1 MQIRLVF
8 YLILGVLLFNFF
20 IVYSLFL
27 KPVSTFKQN
36 EKQLIHLLAAKPTQ
50 WGKTAEGNR
59 SPDFVYQSEAP
70 PFSDLS
76 T

>member
-36 EKQLIHLLAAKPTQ
+36 EKQVRHFLAAKINQ
-50 WGKTAEGNR
+50 
-59 SPDFVYQSEAP
+59 
-70 PFSDLS
+70 
-76 T
+76 